1 MSIMLTERAASHVKR
16 FLETKGEG
24 IGLRLGVKPTGCSGY
39 AYQIEAAESVGAE
52 DTVFESNGVTLIV
65 DAKSLPY
72 LSGTELDYVREG
84 LNAAFKFHNPN
95 VKDTCGCGESFNV

>member
-16 FLETKGEG
+16 FLETKGQG

-84 LNAAFKFHNPN
+84 LNATFKFRNPN